1 MTNEPSDAPPHEE
14 RTIEMPRPNVWP
26 MVLSLGILLMA
37 AGVATSLGFLVPG
50 IVLFVVGLA
59 GWIGEL
65 LPGKGHL
72 HEPMVEPVS
81 RSAPVTS
88 APGTVEQLH
97 PGMAGYRFQL
107 PEKVHPISAGV
118 KGGLLGGAVMP
129 LPALAYGLVSGKGL
143 LYAVNLL
150 AGMVLPGIEN
160 MTDTE
165 LGKFHL
171 SLFVTALLIHV
182 AMSVVFGLLYGVLLP
197 TLPEV
202 ARPLAWGGLLAP
214 VLWTGVSFSV
224 MGLVNPVL
232 AKGVNWPWFIV
243 SQFVFGAILSGIVPR
258 LLQRGPIMAGVAG
271 GLAAGALMPVPAV
284 LWSLANGHGIWYP
297 VNLLAGMVVQ
307 GMGKLPMEEQR
318 QFHADWLITALVIHA
333 ILSVSFAV
341 LYAFLLP
348 KLPRIPAALAWGGLL
363 MPLLWTAASYSLMG
377 VVNKALQERV
387 DWPWFIV
394 SQFVFGLVAAV
405 VVLRSE
411 KIPVPPTGLGPAS

>member
-1 MTNEPSDAPPHEE
+1 
-14 RTIEMPRPNVWP
+14 
-26 MVLSLGILLMA
+26 
-37 AGVATSLGFLVPG
+37 
-50 IVLFVVGLA
+50 
-59 GWIGEL
+59 
-65 LPGKGHL
+65 
-72 HEPMVEPVS
+72 
-81 RSAPVTS
+81 
-88 APGTVEQLH
+88 
-97 PGMAGYRFQL
+97 
-107 PEKVHPISAGV
+107 
-118 KGGLLGGAVMP
+118 
-129 LPALAYGLVSGKGL
+129 
-143 LYAVNLL
+143 
-150 AGMVLPGIEN
+150 
-160 MTDTE
+160 MTDAE

-171 SLFVTALLIHV
+171 SLFVTALLIHA

-224 MGLVNPVL
+224 MGIVNPVL

-243 SQFVFGAILSGIVPR
+243 SQFVFGAILSGIAPR
-258 LLQRGPIMAGVAG
+258 LLHRGPIMAGVAG

-297 VNLLAGMVVQ
+297 VNLLAGIVVQ
-307 GMGKLPMEEQR
+307 GMGKLPMEEQ
-318 QFHADWLITALVIHA
+318 QKFHADWLLTALVIHV
-333 ILSVSFAV
+333 ILSVSFGV

-394 SQFVFGLVAAV
+394 SQFVFGLVAAF